1 MLVLGIIIAMTL
13 EIPSWLF
20 IANIFARLYF
30 MTALEGEYNRRDSLI
45 CVILIF
51 CSLYT
56 QLTVYICIPITEGT
70 ERPPERPPDDIID
83 ELTMYHKIPLEFY
96 YVDDTNGGK
105 GIQQI

>member
-1 MLVLGIIIAMTL
+1 MCI
-13 EIPSWLF
+13 
-20 IANIFARLYF
+20 
-30 MTALEGEYNRRDSLI
+30 
-45 CVILIF
+45 
-51 CSLYT
+51 
-56 QLTVYICIPITEGT
+56 YICIPITEGT